1 VSAAVHYC
9 DYVIYGVGWVAAVIA
24 RGVALQDDCAV
35 AFVFWVAVFFTHC
48 YRAASGL
55 LSFAVVVVAYRVCL
69 CVGLLSVCHLYV

>member
-1 VSAAVHYC
+1 MIATVHQRNDVVYC
-9 DYVIYGVGWVAAVIA
+9 VGWSVAVVAS
-24 RGVALQDDCAV
+24 RFALQDDCPV

-55 LSFAVVVVAYRVCL
+55 LSFSVVVVAYRVCL

>member
-1 VSAAVHYC
+1 MSAAVHYC
-9 DYVIYGVGWVAAVIA
+9 DYVVNRVGWVAAIVA
-24 RGVALQDDCAV
+24 RGFALQNYGSV

-55 LSFAVVVVAYRVCL
+55 LSFAVVVDAYRVCL

>member
-1 VSAAVHYC
+1 VAAAVHYC
-9 DYVIYGVGWVAAVIA
+9 NDVVYGVCWVAAIVA
-24 RGVALQDDCAV
+24 RGVALQNYGSV

-55 LSFAVVVVAYRVCL
+55 LSFAVVVVAYRVYL

>member
-9 DYVIYGVGWVAAVIA
+9 DYVIYCVGWSAAVIA
-24 RGVALQDDCAV
+24 RWVALQNYGSV
-35 AFVFWVAVFFTHC
+35 AFVFGVAVFFTHC